1 MTQAQGQQEFYNLI
15 QQHEKLVYKVCHIYA
30 ADAEDIRDLFQ
41 EIVLQAW
48 RGYSRFRGDAAPGTW
63 LYRVALNTAI
73 SHKRKQHKQNTV
85 AATDVLPYI
94 NIAEDA
100 HTPYA
105 EEYRIMHQLIGTLP
119 PLDKALV
126 LLYLEDRPHA
136 EIADILGISTSNVG
150 TRLNRIKDKLK
161 KQAQQFVNN

>member
-1 MTQAQGQQEFYNLI
+1 MQELQAAFTDMI
-15 QQHEKLVYKVCHIYA
+15 QQHERLVYKVCHLYA
-30 ADAEDIRDLFQ
+30 ADAEDARDLFQ

-48 RGYSRFRGDAAPGTW
+48 TGYQRYRGDAAIGTW

-73 SHKRKQHKQNTV
+73 THKRKKNKHYPAYLPDITAIQM
-85 AATDVLPYI
+85 TDEM
-94 NIAEDA
+94 NCTDAEA
-100 HTPYA
+100 YKL
-105 EEYRIMHQLIGTLP
+105 MHQMIGTLP

-150 TRLNRIKDKLK
+150 TKLNRIKDRMR
-161 KQAQQFVNN
+161 KQAQPLL